1 MLYLNFFFFF
11 TLQEVKLSKKSVIE
25 RGLVT
30 ETPKAKEVIGE
41 HANYC
46 SINLEKKLFPGD
58 VLGYVTPVRNLQ
70 TNKIDN
76 SLTS

>member
-1 MLYLNFFFFF
+1 M
-11 TLQEVKLSKKSVIE
+11 
-25 RGLVT
+25 T